1 MTPEEALSIYQA
13 GPDVVV
19 KVVCELSSQVEM
31 LQKQVA
37 ELQKEVQ
44 KLKDQLAK
52 NSRNSSKPPSSDG
65 FKKPSPKSLRPR
77 GKHKP
82 GGQKGHPG
90 STLKMVDNPNH
101 NVLYPVNKCQRCGHR
116 LADEIPIDVER
127 RQVFDI
133 PPIQMEVTEHRAEIK
148 YCSHCGYLN
157 PVGGTTFPKQVKAP
171 VQYGP
176 RLKAIAVYLRQY
188 QLLPYNRTRELF
200 RDLFSI
206 DLSEGTL
213 TNITDTC
220 SELLKQP
227 IDQILKQIEQS
238 SVVNFDETGSSVY
251 GKRQWLHAAS
261 TPNLTY
267 YEIHPKR
274 GSHAMDQIGI
284 LPNFNGRAIHDFWK
298 PYFKYDCNHGL
309 CNAHHLRELIFL
321 NEQHGQLWAKD
332 MIDCLIDIKKAVDK
346 TKTSTDTLFKEQ
358 IHKFEERYQNILN
371 KGYNENPMPKKKSN
385 KKKRGRPKKSK
396 ARNLL
401 ERLDEHRKEV
411 LAFMYD
417 FKVPFDNN
425 LAERDLRMAKVQ
437 QKISG
442 TFRSQD
448 GANAFCRIRSYISTT
463 RKNAVNAIE
472 AIVNAFAGTPYVPK
486 PDTS

>member
-1 MTPEEALSIYQA
+1 
-13 GPDVVV
+13 
-19 KVVCELSSQVEM
+19 
-31 LQKQVA
+31 VA
-37 ELQKEVQ
+37 DLQKEVQ
-44 KLKDQLAK
+44 KLKDQIAK

-65 FKKPSPKSLRPR
+65 FKKPSPKSLRQR
-77 GKHKP
+77 GKRKP

-90 STLKMVDNPNH
+90 STLKMVDKPDH
-101 NVLYPVNKCQRCGHR
+101 TIIYPVDQCQRCGHR
-116 LADEIPIDVER
+116 IADEASIDVEK

-133 PPIQMEVTEHRAEIK
+133 PPVQMEVTEHQAEIK
-148 YCSHCGYLN
+148 PCPHCGHLN
-157 PVGGTTFPKQVKAP
+157 KTAFPKQVKAP

-188 QLLPYNRTRELF
+188 QLLPYKRTRELF
-200 RDLFSI
+200 RDLFST

-220 SELLKQP
+220 SELLQHP
-227 IDQILKQIEQS
+227 IDQILKLLEQS

-267 YEIHPKR
+267 YEIHPRR
-274 GSHAMDQIGI
+274 GSHAMDHMGI
-284 LPNFNGRAIHDFWK
+284 LSNFKGRAIHDFWK
-298 PYFKYDCNHGL
+298 SYFKYNCNHGL

-321 NEQHGQLWAKD
+321 NEQHDQLWAKN
-332 MIDCLIDIKKAVDK
+332 MIDCLIDIKKAVDEV
-346 TKTSTDTLFKEQ
+346 KTSTDTLFKEQ
-358 IHKFEERYQNILN
+358 IHKFETRYQNILD
-371 KGYNENPMPKKKSN
+371 KGYNENPLPKKKST

-396 ARNLL
+396 AQNLL

-448 GANAFCRIRSYISTT
+448 GANAFCRIRSYISTV
-463 RKNAVNAIE
+463 RKNAVNVIDAIG
-472 AIVNAFAGTPYVPK
+472 NALQGYPFLPSSRSP
-486 PDTS
+486 

>member
-1 MTPEEALSIYQA
+1 MTSEEALRIYHA
-13 GPDVVV
+13 GPDGVVNV
-19 KVVCELSSQVEM
+19 LCQLSS
-31 LQKQVA
+31 QVA

-44 KLKDQLAK
+44 RLKDQLAK

-65 FKKPSPKSLRPR
+65 LRKPSPKSLRPR
-77 GKHKP
+77 GNHKP
-82 GGQKGHPG
+82 GGQKGHLG
-90 STLKMVDNPNH
+90 TTLTMVDNPNYSA
-101 NVLYPVNKCQRCGHR
+101 LYPVNQCQRCGHR
-116 LADEIPIDVER
+116 LADEASTDIER

-133 PPIQMEVTEHRAEIK
+133 PPIQMEVTEHQAEIK
-148 YCSHCGYLN
+148 LCSHCGHLN
-157 PVGGTTFPKQVKAP
+157 KAVFPGQVKAP

-188 QLLPYNRTRELF
+188 QLLPYNRSRELF
-200 RDLFSI
+200 RDLFST

-220 SELLKQP
+220 YELLKHP
-227 IDQILKQIEQS
+227 IDQILKQLKQS

-251 GKRQWLHAAS
+251 GKRQWLHVAS

-274 GSHAMDQIGI
+274 GSHAMDHMGI
-284 LPNFNGRAIHDFWK
+284 LSSFKGRAIHDFWK
-298 PYFKYDCNHGL
+298 PYFTYNCNHGL

-332 MIDCLIDIKKAVDK
+332 MIEYLIDIKKAVDEAK
-346 TKTSTDTLFKEQ
+346 SNTDTLFKEH
-358 IHKFEERYQNILN
+358 IDTFETRYQNILD
-371 KGYNENPMPKKKSN
+371 KGYSENPLPQKKSN
-385 KKKRGRPKKSK
+385 KKKRGRLKKSK

-401 ERLDEHRKEV
+401 ERLDGHREEV

-448 GANAFCRIRSYISTT
+448 GADAFCRIRSYISTT
-463 RKNAVNAIE
+463 RKNAVNAVE
-472 AIVNAFAGTPYVPK
+472 AIVNAFAGTPFIPMT
-486 PDTS
+486 DTS

>member
-1 MTPEEALSIYQA
+1 MKPEQALAIYHA

-19 KVVCELSSQVEM
+19 KVLCQLSSQVEM
-31 LQKQVA
+31 LQTQVA
-37 ELQKEVQ
+37 ELRKEVQ

-65 FKKPSPKSLRPR
+65 LKKPSPKSLRPR
-77 GKHKP
+77 GKRKP

-90 STLKMVDNPNH
+90 STLKMVDNPDYSL
-101 NVLYPVNKCQRCGHR
+101 VYPVNQCQRCGHR
-116 LADEIPIDVER
+116 LADEASIDVEK

-133 PPIQMEVTEHRAEIK
+133 PPIQMGVTEHKAQIK
-148 YCSHCGYLN
+148 ECPHCGHLN
-157 PVGGTTFPKQVKAP
+157 KAALPEQVKAP
-171 VQYGP
+171 VQYGS

-188 QLLPYNRTRELF
+188 QLLPYYRTRELF
-200 RDLFSI
+200 RDLFST

-220 SELLKQP
+220 SELLEHP
-227 IDQILKQIEQS
+227 IEQIQKHLEQS
-238 SVVNFDETGSSVY
+238 PVVNFDETGSSVN

-274 GSHAMDQIGI
+274 GSHAMDHMGI
-284 LPNFNGRAIHDFWK
+284 LPNFKGRAIHDFWK
-298 PYFKYDCNHGL
+298 PYFKYNCNHGL

-321 NEQHGQLWAKD
+321 HEQHGQLWAKN
-332 MIDCLIDIKKAVDK
+332 MIDCLIDINKAVNEAK
-346 TKTSTDTLFKEQ
+346 ISTHTLFKEQ
-358 IHKFEERYQNILN
+358 IRKFEERYQKILHIC
-371 KGYNENPMPKKKSN
+371 YYFYPLPKIKSN

-425 LAERDLRMAKVQ
+425 LVERDLRMAKVQ

-442 TFRSQD
+442 TFRSQN
-448 GANAFCRIRSYISTT
+448 GSRAFCRIRSYISTV
-463 RKNAVNAIE
+463 RKNAVNVIDAIG
-472 AIVNAFAGTPYVPK
+472 NAFQGYPFSPSSASP
-486 PDTS
+486 

>member
-1 MTPEEALSIYQA
+1 MTPEEALSIYHA
-13 GPDVVV
+13 GPEVVV
-19 KVVCELSSQVEM
+19 KSLCEFSTQVQLLE
-31 LQKQVA
+31 KQVA
-37 ELQKEVQ
+37 ELQKEMQ
-44 KLKDQLAK
+44 RLKDQLAK

-65 FKKPSPKSLRPR
+65 LKKPVPRSLRPR
-77 GKHKP
+77 GKRKP

-90 STLKMVDNPNH
+90 STLKMVDYPDH
-101 NVLYPVNKCQRCGHR
+101 TVFYPVDQCQRCGR
-116 LADEIPIDVER
+116 CLKNEASSDLEK

-133 PPIQMEVTEHRAEIK
+133 PTIEVQISEHQAEIK
-148 YCSHCGYLN
+148 LCSHCGHLSKATL
-157 PVGGTTFPKQVKAP
+157 PEQVKAP

-188 QLLPYNRTRELF
+188 QLLPYNRTRELL

-213 TNITDTC
+213 TNITETC
-220 SELLKQP
+220 SELLEQPLDEIRKQ
-227 IDQILKQIEQS
+227 LEQS
-238 SVVNFDETGSSVY
+238 AVVNFDETGSSID

-274 GSHAMDQIGI
+274 GSQAMDQIGI

-321 NEQHGQLWAKD
+321 NEQHHQHWAKD
-332 MIDCLIDIKKAVDK
+332 MVECLIDINKAVDK
-346 TKTSTDTLFKEQ
+346 VKNTTDALFKEQ
-358 IHKFEERYQNILN
+358 IDEFEQRYQNILDE
-371 KGYNENPMPKKKSN
+371 GYNKNPLPKKKSN
-385 KKKRGRPKKSK
+385 KKKRGRQKKSK

-401 ERLDEHRKEV
+401 ERLDEHRKQV

-425 LAERDLRMAKVQ
+425 LVERDLRMAKVQ

-442 TFRSQD
+442 TFRSPG
-448 GANAFCRIRSYISTT
+448 GATAFCRIRSYISTA

-472 AIVNAFAGTPYVPK
+472 AIVNAFAHTPYLPMS
-486 PDTS
+486 DTP

>member
-1 MTPEEALSIYQA
+1 MTPEEALSIYHA

-19 KVVCELSSQVEM
+19 KVLCQLSGQVEM

-77 GKHKP
+77 GKRKP

-90 STLKMVDNPNH
+90 STLKMVDKPDH
-101 NVLYPVNKCQRCGHR
+101 TIIYPVDQCRRCGHR
-116 LADEIPIDVER
+116 LADEASIDVEK

-133 PPIQMEVTEHRAEIK
+133 PPIQMEVTEHQAEIK
-148 YCSHCGYLN
+148 PCSHCGHLN
-157 PVGGTTFPKQVKAP
+157 KAAFPEQVKAP

-200 RDLFSI
+200 RDLFST

-220 SELLKQP
+220 SELLEHP
-227 IDQILKQIEQS
+227 IDQILKQLEQS

-251 GKRQWLHAAS
+251 GKRQWLHVAS

-274 GSHAMDQIGI
+274 GSLAMDHMGI
-284 LPNFNGRAIHDFWK
+284 LSNFKGRAIHDFWK
-298 PYFKYDCNHGL
+298 PYFKYNCNHGL

-321 NEQHGQLWAKD
+321 NEQHSQRWAKN
-332 MIDCLIDIKKAVDK
+332 MMDCLIDIKKAVDE

-358 IHKFEERYQNILN
+358 IHKFETRYQNILD
-371 KGYNENPMPKKKSN
+371 KGYNENPLPKKKST
-385 KKKRGRPKKSK
+385 KKKRGRSKKSK

-448 GANAFCRIRSYISTT
+448 GANAFCRIRSYISTV
-463 RKNAVNAIE
+463 RKNTVNVIDAIG
-472 AIVNAFAGTPYVPK
+472 NAFQGYPFLPSSGS
-486 PDTS
+486 P

>member
-1 MTPEEALSIYQA
+1 MTPEEALSIYHA
-13 GPDVVV
+13 GPGVVV
-19 KVVCELSSQVEM
+19 KSLCELSTQVQLLE
-31 LQKQVA
+31 KQVA
-37 ELQKEVQ
+37 ELQKEMQ
-44 KLKDQLAK
+44 RLKDQLAK

-65 FKKPSPKSLRPR
+65 LKKPAPRSLRPR
-77 GKHKP
+77 GKRKP

-90 STLKMVDNPNH
+90 STLKMVDYPDH
-101 NVLYPVNKCQRCGHR
+101 TVLYPVDQCQRCGR
-116 LADEIPIDVER
+116 CLKNEASSDLEK
-127 RQVFDI
+127 RQVCDI
-133 PPIQMEVTEHRAEIK
+133 PTIEVQISEHQAEIK
-148 YCSHCGYLN
+148 LCSHCGHLSKATL
-157 PVGGTTFPKQVKAP
+157 PEQVKAP

-188 QLLPYNRTRELF
+188 QLLPYNRTRELL

-206 DLSEGTL
+206 DLSEGPL
-213 TNITDTC
+213 TNITETC
-220 SELLKQP
+220 SELLEQPLDEIRKQ
-227 IDQILKQIEQS
+227 LEQS
-238 SVVNFDETGSSVY
+238 AVVNFDETGSSID

-274 GSHAMDQIGI
+274 GSQAMDQIGI
-284 LPNFNGRAIHDFWK
+284 LPNFNARAIHDFWK

-321 NEQHGQLWAKD
+321 NEQHNQHWAKD
-332 MIDCLIDIKKAVDK
+332 MVECLIDINKAVDK
-346 TKTSTDTLFKEQ
+346 VKNTTDTLFKEQ
-358 IHKFEERYQNILN
+358 IHEFEQRYQNILDE
-371 KGYNENPMPKKKSN
+371 GYNKNPLPKRKSN
-385 KKKRGRPKKSK
+385 KKKRGRQKKSK

-401 ERLDEHRKEV
+401 ERLDEHRKQV

-425 LAERDLRMAKVQ
+425 LVERDLRMAKVQ

-442 TFRSQD
+442 TFRSPG
-448 GANAFCRIRSYISTT
+448 GATAFCRIRSYISTA

-472 AIVNAFAGTPYVPK
+472 AIVNAFAHTPYLPMS
-486 PDTS
+486 DTP